1 MRKGGHDMTS
11 GVNYIVNNTGI
22 PTSEWGKYKP
32 AGVNPDGPSVDF
44 SDLLSGKNQE
54 IAGKLTDGAK
64 KTLRRLK
71 ANPNGISKVEWMDLT
86 HELNAMGAI
95 SNTDYQ
101 GTNMMFHLVPLGD
114 MDNPF
119 PTSADMRNTLDRI
132 NQWPGNPLDYLD
144 QWAFSLRKWGAE
156 LSRERNPDGTPK
168 YKDVSPVYDQASACG
183 RVSNLIKGLLSAD
196 LFADRQGG
204 RS

>member
-1 MRKGGHDMTS
+1 MSGGVD
-11 GVNYIVNNTGI
+11 YIVNNTGI

-44 SDLLSGKNQE
+44 LDLLAGKNQE
-54 IAGKLTDGAK
+54 IADKLTDGAK
-64 KTLRRLK
+64 RTLQRLK
-71 ANPNGISKVEWMDLT
+71 ANPNSISKRDWMDLT
-86 HELNAMGAI
+86 HELNAMGAV
-95 SNTDYQ
+95 SDTDYQ

-114 MDNPF
+114 MDNPY
-119 PTSADMRNTLDRI
+119 PTSADMRDTLDRI

-156 LSRERNPDGTPK
+156 LSRELNPDGMPK

-183 RVSNLIKGLLSAD
+183 RVSSLIKGLLSAD
-196 LFADRQGG
+196 LFAAKQGE

>member
-1 MRKGGHDMTS
+1 MSGGVD
-11 GVNYIVNNTGI
+11 YIVNNTGI

-32 AGVNPDGPSVDF
+32 AGINPDGPSVDF

-54 IAGKLTDGAK
+54 IADKLTDGAK
-64 KTLRRLK
+64 RTLQRLK
-71 ANPNGISKVEWMDLT
+71 ANPNSISKRDWMDLT

-95 SNTDYQ
+95 SDKDYQ

-114 MDNPF
+114 MDNPY
-119 PTSADMRNTLDRI
+119 PTSADMRDTLDRI

-156 LSRERNPDGTPK
+156 LSWERNPDGTPK

-183 RVSNLIKGLLSAD
+183 RVSSLIKGLLSAD
-196 LFADRQGG
+196 LFAAKQGE

>member
-1 MRKGGHDMTS
+1 MDS
-11 GVNYIVNNTGI
+11 EVNYIVNNTGI

-44 SDLLSGKNQE
+44 SELLSGKNQE
-54 IAGKLTDGAK
+54 IVSKLTDGAK
-64 KTLRRLK
+64 KTLQRLK
-71 ANPNGISKVEWMDLT
+71 TNPNSISKRDWMDLT

-95 SNTDYQ
+95 SDLDY
-101 GTNMMFHLVPLGD
+101 GWTRADFHFIPLGD

-119 PTSADMRNTLDRI
+119 TTTEQLRETMGRI

-144 QWAFSLRKWGAE
+144 QWAFSLKKWGAE
-156 LSRERNPDGTPK
+156 LSRELNPDGTPK
-168 YKDVSPVYDQASACG
+168 YKDVSPIYDQASACG

-196 LFADRQGG
+196 LFAGKQGG
-204 RS
+204 RT

>member
-1 MRKGGHDMTS
+1 MDS

-44 SDLLSGKNQE
+44 SDLLAGKNQE
-54 IAGKLTDGAK
+54 IADKLTDGAK
-64 KTLRRLK
+64 RTLQRLK
-71 ANPNGISKVEWMDLT
+71 ANPNSISKRDWMDLT
-86 HELNAMGAI
+86 HELNAMGAV
-95 SNTDYQ
+95 SDTDYQ

-114 MDNPF
+114 MDNPY
-119 PTSADMRNTLDRI
+119 PTSADIRDTLDRI

-144 QWAFSLRKWGAE
+144 QWAFSLKKWGAE
-156 LSRERNPDGTPK
+156 LSWERNPDGTPK

-183 RVSNLIKGLLSAD
+183 RVSSLIKGLLSAD
-196 LFADRQGG
+196 LFAAKQGE

>member
-1 MRKGGHDMTS
+1 MTS

-54 IAGKLTDGAK
+54 IASKLTDGAK
-64 KTLRRLK
+64 KILQRLK
-71 ANPNGISKVEWMDLT
+71 ANPNSISKRDWMDLT
-86 HELNAMGAI
+86 HELNAMGVI
-95 SNTDYQ
+95 SDTDYQ
-101 GTNMMFHLVPLGD
+101 GTDMMFHLVPLGD
-114 MDNPF
+114 MDNPY

-132 NQWPGNPLDYLD
+132 NQWPGNPLDYLE
-144 QWAFSLRKWGAE
+144 QWAFSLKKWGAE
-156 LSRERNPDGTPK
+156 LSREMNPDGTPK
-168 YKDVSPVYDQASACG
+168 YKDVSPVYNQAAACG
-183 RVSNLIKGLLSAD
+183 RVSNLMKGLLSAD
-196 LFADRQGG
+196 LFADKQGG

>member
-1 MRKGGHDMTS
+1 MDN

-32 AGVNPDGPSVDF
+32 AGVNPNGPSVDF

-54 IAGKLTDGAK
+54 IASKLTDGAK
-64 KTLRRLK
+64 KTLQRLK
-71 ANPNGISKVEWMDLT
+71 ANPNSISKRDWMDLT

-95 SNTDYQ
+95 SDLDYQ
-101 GTNMMFHLVPLGD
+101 GTDMMFHLVPLGD

-119 PTSADMRNTLDRI
+119 PTSEEMRTTLDRI

-144 QWAFSLRKWGAE
+144 QWAFSLRKWAPTGRPSIRTCPRSTIRRRPAAGCPTS
-156 LSRERNPDGTPK
+156 SR
-168 YKDVSPVYDQASACG
+168 VC
-183 RVSNLIKGLLSAD
+183 
-196 LFADRQGG
+196 
-204 RS
+204 

>member
-1 MRKGGHDMTS
+1 MSGGVD
-11 GVNYIVNNTGI
+11 YIVNNTGI
-22 PTSEWGKYKP
+22 PSSEWGKYKP

-44 SDLLSGKNQE
+44 SELLSGKSQE
-54 IAGKLTDGAK
+54 IVSKLNDGAK
-64 KTLRRLK
+64 RTLQRLK
-71 ANPNGISKVEWMDLT
+71 ANPNSISKRDWMDLT
-86 HELNAMGAI
+86 HELNAMGAV
-95 SNTDYQ
+95 SDTDYQ

-114 MDNPF
+114 MDNPY
-119 PTSADMRNTLDRI
+119 PTSADMRDTLDRI

-156 LSRERNPDGTPK
+156 LSWERNPDGTPK

-183 RVSNLIKGLLSAD
+183 RVSSLIKGLLSAD
-196 LFADRQGG
+196 LFAAKQGE

>member
-1 MRKGGHDMTS
+1 MTS

-54 IAGKLTDGAK
+54 VAGKLTDGAK
-64 KTLRRLK
+64 KILQRLK
-71 ANPNGISKVEWMDLT
+71 ANPNSISKRDWMDLT
-86 HELNAMGAI
+86 HELNAIGVI
-95 SNTDYQ
+95 SDTDYQ
-101 GTNMMFHLVPLGD
+101 GTDMMFHLVPLGD
-114 MDNPF
+114 MDNPY

-132 NQWPGNPLDYLD
+132 NQWPGNPLDYLE
-144 QWAFSLRKWGAE
+144 QWAFSLKKWGAE
-156 LSRERNPDGTPK
+156 LSREMNPDGTPK
-168 YKDVSPVYDQASACG
+168 YKDVSPVYNQAVACG
-183 RVSNLIKGLLSAD
+183 RVSNLMKGLLSAD
-196 LFADRQGG
+196 LFADKQGG

>member
-1 MRKGGHDMTS
+1 MDT

-54 IAGKLTDGAK
+54 IADKLTDGAK
-64 KTLRRLK
+64 RTLQRLK
-71 ANPNGISKVEWMDLT
+71 ANPNSISKRDWMDLT

-95 SNTDYQ
+95 NDTDYQ

-119 PTSADMRNTLDRI
+119 PTSADMRDTLDRI
-132 NQWPGNPLDYLD
+132 NHWPGNPLDYLD
-144 QWAFSLRKWGAE
+144 QWAFSLKKWGAE
-156 LSRERNPDGTPK
+156 LSRELNPDGTPK

-196 LFADRQGG
+196 LFTDKQGG

>member
-1 MRKGGHDMTS
+1 MSGGVD
-11 GVNYIVNNTGI
+11 YIVNNTGI

-44 SDLLSGKNQE
+44 SDLLSGKDQE
-54 IAGKLTDGAK
+54 IANQLTDGAK
-64 KTLRRLK
+64 KTLQRLK
-71 ANPNGISKVEWMDLT
+71 ASPNTISKAEWMDLM

-95 SNTDYQ
+95 SDTDYQ
-101 GTNMMFHLVPLGD
+101 GTDMMFHLVPLGD
-114 MDNPF
+114 LDNPY
-119 PTSADMRNTLDRI
+119 PTSADMRDTLDRI

-156 LSRERNPDGTPK
+156 LSWERNPDGTPK

-183 RVSNLIKGLLSAD
+183 RVSSLIKGLLSAD
-196 LFADRQGG
+196 LFAAKQGE

>member
-1 MRKGGHDMTS
+1 MTS

-54 IAGKLTDGAK
+54 IASKLTDGAK
-64 KTLRRLK
+64 KILQRLK
-71 ANPNGISKVEWMDLT
+71 ANPNSISKRDWMDLT
-86 HELNAMGAI
+86 HELNAIGVI
-95 SNTDYQ
+95 SDTDYQ
-101 GTNMMFHLVPLGD
+101 GTDMMFHLVPLGD
-114 MDNPF
+114 MDNPY

-132 NQWPGNPLDYLD
+132 NQWPGNPLDYLE
-144 QWAFSLRKWGAE
+144 QWAFSLKKWGAE
-156 LSRERNPDGTPK
+156 LSREMNPDGTPK
-168 YKDVSPVYDQASACG
+168 YKDVSPVYNQAAACG
-183 RVSNLIKGLLSAD
+183 RVSNLMKGLLSAD
-196 LFADRQGG
+196 LFADKQGG

>member
-1 MRKGGHDMTS
+1 MDS

-44 SDLLSGKNQE
+44 SDLLAGKNQE
-54 IAGKLTDGAK
+54 IADKLTDGAK
-64 KTLRRLK
+64 RTLQRLK
-71 ANPNGISKVEWMDLT
+71 ANPNSISKRDWMDLT
-86 HELNAMGAI
+86 HELNAMGAV
-95 SNTDYQ
+95 SDTDYQ

-114 MDNPF
+114 VDNPF

-156 LSRERNPDGTPK
+156 LSRELNPDGTPK
-168 YKDVSPVYDQASACG
+168 YKDISPVYDQASACG
-183 RVSNLIKGLLSAD
+183 RVSSLIKGLLSAD
-196 LFADRQGG
+196 LFAAKQGE

>member
-1 MRKGGHDMTS
+1 MDS

-44 SDLLSGKNQE
+44 SDLLAGKNQE
-54 IAGKLTDGAK
+54 IADKLTDGAK
-64 KTLRRLK
+64 RTLQRLK
-71 ANPNGISKVEWMDLT
+71 ANPNSISKRDWMDLT
-86 HELNAMGAI
+86 HELNAMGAV
-95 SNTDYQ
+95 SDKDYQ

-114 MDNPF
+114 VDNPF

-156 LSRERNPDGTPK
+156 LSWERNPDGSPK
-168 YKDVSPVYDQASACG
+168 YKDLSPIYDQASACG
-183 RVSNLIKGLLSAD
+183 RVSSLIKGLLSAD
-196 LFADRQGG
+196 LFAAKQGE